1 MKQIIPLNQ
10 IPLNI
15 PSRLEKLECN
25 ETIRRRMLDL
35 GLVPG
40 TKIVPI
46 LKSPSGNPTAYEV
59 RGSMIAIRKEDS
71 KSIYVTI

>member
-1 MKQIIPLNQ
+1 
-10 IPLNI
+10 
-15 PSRLEKLECN
+15 
-25 ETIRRRMLDL
+25 MLDL

-40 TKIVPI
+40 TKIIPI